1 MQVLVHTGLFY
12 FVEIMKLFIP
22 EVLELNR
29 FLKNWKTNIF
39 RLQSNNLRMCGYI
52 CFGFI
57 GFMFSGQTL
66 IDFTSLFS
74 PYDFEKRY
82 YHSEIF

>member
-1 MQVLVHTGLFY
+1 
-12 FVEIMKLFIP
+12 
-22 EVLELNR
+22 
-29 FLKNWKTNIF
+29 
-39 RLQSNNLRMCGYI
+39 MCGYI

-82 YHSEIF
+82 YHSEIFLKWMRIIPSKQMIEQIEPIQQNFD